1 MKIPIAVLPGDGI
14 GPEVTSVAV
23 DLLAAIGPHLGVDLV
38 FRTAPVGGTAIDSA
52 GDPLPEETFR
62 IAQESRAI
70 LLGAVGGPA
79 WDHLAI
85 DRRPERALLRLRSEL
100 GLYANLR
107 PVRTYKSLTEASP
120 LKKGIL
126 NDIDLLVVRELTGG
140 VYFGEPRGIVEKE
153 GVRSG
158 FNTMV
163 YSEPEVRR
171 IAEVAFAAA
180 RKRRLSVTS
189 IDKANV
195 LETSRLWRQVVT
207 DEGTRFPDV
216 TLRHMYVDNCA
227 MQLVIKPS
235 QFDVMLTSN
244 LFGDIL
250 SDEAAV
256 LCGSIGM
263 LPSASLGLST
273 ALYEPIHGSAP
284 DIAGQDKANPIA
296 TILSVAMLL
305 RHSLDHDSGARAIE
319 RAVDAVID
327 AHYATPDIMHSGA
340 VPVGTRQMGGL
351 IAQQAL
357 AFLDGAG

>member
-1 MKIPIAVLPGDGI
+1 M
-14 GPEVTSVAV
+14 
-23 DLLAAIGPHLGVDLV
+23 
-38 FRTAPVGGTAIDSA
+38 
-52 GDPLPEETFR
+52 
-62 IAQESRAI
+62 
-70 LLGAVGGPA
+70 
-79 WDHLAI
+79 
-85 DRRPERALLRLRSEL
+85 
-100 GLYANLR
+100 
-107 PVRTYKSLTEASP
+107 RTYQSLAEASP
-120 LKKGIL
+120 LKEGIL

-180 RKRRLSVTS
+180 RKRRHSVTS

-296 TILSVAMLL
+296 TILSAAMLL
-305 RHSLDHDSGARAIE
+305 RHSLDHEGGARAIE
-319 RAVDAVID
+319 QAVDSVID